1 MSSMSRSLLSQGHSV
16 HFELSHI
23 FHERYIEPWLLRHRT
38 RLEYKCDLKA
48 RGTAVSVKKE
58 EKSLAALVANEVP
71 SAALLN
77 EDENVGAVALLE
89 GVQGPD
95 ESGV

>member
-1 MSSMSRSLLSQGHSV
+1 M
-16 HFELSHI
+16 
-23 FHERYIEPWLLRHRT
+23 
-38 RLEYKCDLKA
+38 
-48 RGTAVSVKKE
+48 SVKKE

-77 EDENVGAVALLE
+77 EDENVGEVALLE

>member
-1 MSSMSRSLLSQGHSV
+1 MC
-16 HFELSHI
+16 
-23 FHERYIEPWLLRHRT
+23 
-38 RLEYKCDLKA
+38 KCDLLKA

-77 EDENVGAVALLE
+77 EDENVGEVALLE